1 MLRYPIL
8 TPQHR
13 ALLLFTLLSIAAFG
27 ASNML
32 PPREVLQDQRTN
44 IRAATMME
52 RAIASLREDAL
63 SRGQLFDDALD
74 PNHTGLIGVEYS
86 EITTTLGSLEAKRTT
101 TNPKMAAVLVQLLQE
116 SGVSAGDTIA
126 VGCSGSFPALAIATL
141 AASQAMGVHPVVILS
156 LGASSFGATRT
167 DRTLLDI
174 YEAIRKQEDF
184 NIQAAAV
191 SLGGADD
198 VGSDFEPEVRQKLI
212 DKIRQSGVPYIHQA
226 DLQQN
231 VAERMGIYFGSS
243 SKRRIAAF
251 VNIGGSYAD
260 MGTNPAILKL
270 EPGVNKQMT
279 IPAREEEHGVV
290 FAMAKRHIP
299 VVHLLHI
306 KGLALKYSLPWD
318 PMPLP
323 VVTGGGDLH
332 SSSGFN
338 GVTMTLTG
346 AYFSL
351 IVLVFVYYRKAF
363 FRKYS

>member
-1 MLRYPIL
+1 MRRYHIL
-8 TPQHR
+8 TPKHR
-13 ALLLFTLLSIAAFG
+13 ALLLFTLLSIAVFA
-27 ASNML
+27 ASKIL
-32 PPREVLQDQRTN
+32 PQREVPQDQRTN
-44 IRAATMME
+44 LSAATMME
-52 RAIASLREDAL
+52 RAIASLREHSL

-101 TNPKMAAVLVQLLQE
+101 TNPNMAAVLVQLLEE
-116 SGVSAGDTIA
+116 SGVSGGDTIA

-141 AASQAMGVHPVVILS
+141 AASKALGVHPVVILS

-167 DRTLLDI
+167 DQTLLDL
-174 YEAIRKQEDF
+174 YEVLRKRGDF
-184 NIQAAAV
+184 DIPAAAV
-191 SLGGADD
+191 SLGGAGD
-198 VGSDFEPEVRQKLI
+198 VGSDFEPEVRKKLI
-212 DKIRQSGVPYIHQA
+212 DKIRQSGVPFLYQD
-226 DLQQN
+226 DLRQN
-231 VAERMGIYFGSS
+231 VAERMGIYFGPS

-260 MGTNPAILKL
+260 MGTNPSVLTL

-279 IPAREEEHGVV
+279 IPAHEEEHGVV

-306 KGLALKYSLPWD
+306 KGLALKYGLPWD

-323 VVTGGGDLH
+323 VVSGGGV
-332 SSSGFN
+332 SYVRSGFD
-338 GVTMTLTG
+338 GVTWTLTV

-351 IVLVFVYYRKAF
+351 IMLIFVHYRKAF
-363 FRKYS
+363 F